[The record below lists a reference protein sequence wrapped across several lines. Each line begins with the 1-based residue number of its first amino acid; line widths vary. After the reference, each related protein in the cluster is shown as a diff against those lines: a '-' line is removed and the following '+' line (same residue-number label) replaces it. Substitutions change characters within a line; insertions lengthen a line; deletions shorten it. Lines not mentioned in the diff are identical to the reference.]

1 MLPVNKT
8 ALKLLG
14 SKWIPWIDSLGAW
27 LVLHRTQFSY
37 KTSRS
42 LLFMQKIWRMQFFKA
57 FLNKWCHTCDTL
69 KLDFHMVVNT
79 HPKRA
84 SLVWFV
90 YILEQVEGRKS
101 GGNKPQ
107 NNRQTNVS
115 SLNRKVKGLF
125 LTCYHVQLVGWLL
138 LLPSIFMDVTGVS
151 SHFHWSY
158 IVGS

>member
-57 FLNKWCHTCDTL
+57 FLNKWCHTCHTL

-101 GGNKPQ
+101 GGNKLQ
-107 NNRQTNVS
+107 SNRQTVMFRAWIEKLKDFFDLLS
-115 SLNRKVKGLF
+115 CAISGLTS
-125 LTCYHVQLVGWLL
+125 LTCQHFYWCYWSVFS
-138 LLPSIFMDVTGVS
+138 LPLIM
-151 SHFHWSY
+151 HCW
-158 IVGS
+158 